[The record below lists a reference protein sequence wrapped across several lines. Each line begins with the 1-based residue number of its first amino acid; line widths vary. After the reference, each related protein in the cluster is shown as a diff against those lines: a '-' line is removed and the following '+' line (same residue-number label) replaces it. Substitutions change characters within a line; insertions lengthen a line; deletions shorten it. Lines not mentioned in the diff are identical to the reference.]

1 MIPSIG
7 LYDSGLLHAILNLMI
22 IKQKK
27 TPQATEKLF
36 SAAYEV
42 PNSLRSRVR
51 TMSQFL
57 LPTERPGYNNGHVYG
72 LGLLLLRTKTIG
84 TNSDVT
90 CSVKLRT
97 EISYDNSSLLIMTG
111 TY

>member
-1 MIPSIG
+1 M
-7 LYDSGLLHAILNLMI
+7 
-22 IKQKK
+22 
-27 TPQATEKLF
+27 
-36 SAAYEV
+36 
-42 PNSLRSRVR
+42 
-51 TMSQFL
+51 

-97 EISYDNSSLLIMTG
+97 EISYDNSSLLIITG

>member
-51 TMSQFL
+51 TM
-57 LPTERPGYNNGHVYG
+57 RPGYNNGHVYG

-97 EISYDNSSLLIMTG
+97 EISYDNS
-111 TY
+111 